1 MKLLSLKIEPLGQ
14 NGWESP
20 LLEFGQRTTLI
31 YAKNGSGK
39 TPIIQSL
46 AASLGFPPKFREDIL
61 GKCTSVTLQAESN
74 GEPLTIR
81 RFIGAKNT
89 DFHGTLT
96 LVDKEYEYFNEGDFS
111 IALFTALGLE
121 PPRLVSNKG
130 AAAQP
135 YISTV
140 LPVFYLNC

>member
-1 MKLLSLKIEPLGQ
+1 LKLLSLKVEPLGQ

-20 LLEFGQRTTLI
+20 LLEFGKRTTLI

-61 GKCTSVTLQAESN
+61 GKCASVILHAQSN

-81 RFIGAKNT
+81 RTIGAKNT
-89 DFHGTLT
+89 DFHGTL
-96 LVDKEYEYFNEGDFS
+96 DFS
-111 IALFTALGLE
+111 GEESEF
-121 PPRLVSNKG
+121 
-130 AAAQP
+130 Q
-135 YISTV
+135 
-140 LPVFYLNC
+140 